1 MFSQEKYKRIYEAF
15 KPTNTLKTLED
26 YYNNEIKIL
35 TEMIQPFHNNIITF
49 GKYKDKSY
57 RFVFSCYPSY
67 SNFCIDKINSEFSI
81 YAHNRKELENME
93 KSLTYHLNGNDS

>member
-1 MFSQEKYKRIYEAF
+1 MSFQKYNYKL
-15 KPTNTLKTLED
+15 KPFERTEEEKTLED
-26 YYNNEIKIL
+26 HYRNEINKL

-81 YAHNRKELENME
+81 YAHNRKELENIE